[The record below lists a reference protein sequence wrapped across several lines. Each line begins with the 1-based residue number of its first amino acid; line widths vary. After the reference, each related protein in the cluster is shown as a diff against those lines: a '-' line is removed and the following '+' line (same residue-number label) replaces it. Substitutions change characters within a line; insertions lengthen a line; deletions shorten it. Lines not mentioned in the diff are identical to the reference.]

1 MSFLLCV
8 GAFGQFFVMM
18 ENEDFFEKKVQNI
31 LLIQNKPVPLHRN

>member
-18 ENEDFFEKKVQNI
+18 ENEDFLKKKFKI
-31 LLIQNKPVPLHRN
+31 FC